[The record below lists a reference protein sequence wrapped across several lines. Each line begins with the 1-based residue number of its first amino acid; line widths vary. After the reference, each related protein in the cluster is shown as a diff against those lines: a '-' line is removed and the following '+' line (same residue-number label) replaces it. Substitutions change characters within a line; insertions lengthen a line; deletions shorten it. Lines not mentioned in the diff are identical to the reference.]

1 VTSGWT
7 APTGGPPDDGQP
19 PRNYAAAGWSTAAPP
34 RPTWGEAAPP
44 TPPRPGVVPLRPLAV
59 GELLDGAFT
68 TIRRYPGPTIGLAA
82 PVMLLVTGTQVVA
95 SYLLLNGV
103 SSVSASGTASG
114 DFVSRSITVDII
126 VQVMTFVFGLLLTG
140 MITAVIG
147 QAVLGRRMN
156 VSAAWQSV
164 RPRLAPLAGVALI
177 IFLGSIVI
185 MVIGVGPGIL
195 IAVAGPDAAGVGLA
209 ALGGLGGFVVLIWL
223 LVRFELATPAVM
235 LEKQGVR
242 ESFRRSSLLVAGS
255 WWRVFG
261 ILALATLLSGIVAG
275 ILVVPFTIA
284 ANGTS
289 GLFGHGYT
297 VHFTGLLLVGI
308 GNFLAGTI
316 VRPFSASVS
325 ALLYIDRRMRSEGLD
340 LTLQQAAADDQW

>member
-1 VTSGWT
+1 MT
-7 APTGGPPDDGQP
+7 
-19 PRNYAAAGWSTAAPP
+19 
-34 RPTWGEAAPP
+34 
-44 TPPRPGVVPLRPLAV
+44 PRPGIVPLRPLAV

-68 TIRRYPGPTIGLAA
+68 SIRRYPGPTIGLAA
-82 PVMLLVTGTQVVA
+82 PVMLAVTGTQVLA

-103 SSVSASGTASG
+103 STVSSSGTASG
-114 DFVSRSITVDII
+114 DFLSRSVAVDVV

-147 QAVLGRRMN
+147 QAVLGRPMDIG
-156 VSAAWQSV
+156 AAWRSV
-164 RPRLAPLAGVALI
+164 RPRLWTLAGVSLI
-177 IFLGSIVI
+177 IFFGSILV
-185 MVIGVGPGIL
+185 MAVGIAPGIL
-195 IAVAGPDAAGVGLA
+195 IAVAGADAAGLSLA
-209 ALGGLGGFVVLIWL
+209 VLGGIGAFVVLIWL
-223 LVRFELATPAVM
+223 LVRFDLATPAVM
-235 LEKQGVR
+235 LEKQGIR
-242 ESFRRSSLLVAGS
+242 DAFRRSRLLVTGS

-261 ILALATLLSGIVAG
+261 ILALASLLAGIVSGIL
-275 ILVVPFTIA
+275 IVPFNIA

-289 GLFGHGYT
+289 GLLGKGYT

-340 LTLQQAAADDQW
+340 LALQRAAADDQR

>member
-19 PRNYAAAGWSTAAPP
+19 PRNDPASGWSTAAPP

-44 TPPRPGVVPLRPLAV
+44 MPPRPGVVPLRPLAV

-82 PVMLLVTGTQVVA
+82 PVMLLVTGTQIVA
-95 SYLLLNGV
+95 SYLLLNGT
-103 SSVSASGTASG
+103 SSVSASGTVSS
-114 DFVSRSITVDII
+114 DFLSRSLAVDIV
-126 VQVMTFVFGLLLTG
+126 VQVTTFVFGLLLTG

-156 VSAAWQSV
+156 VSQAWQSV
-164 RPRLAPLAGVALI
+164 RPRLAPLVGVSLI
-177 IFLGSIVI
+177 ILVGTILITV
-185 MVIGVGPGIL
+185 VGLGPGIL
-195 IAVAGPDAAGVGLA
+195 IAVAGADTAGIALA
-209 ALGGLGGFVVLIWL
+209 TLGGLGAFAVLIWL

-242 ESFRRSSLLVAGS
+242 EAFRRSRILVSGS

-261 ILALATLLSGIVAG
+261 ILALAFLLSGIVAS
-275 ILVVPFTIA
+275 ILIVPFNLA

-289 GLFGHGYT
+289 GLLGRGYT

-308 GNFLAGTI
+308 GTFIAGTI

-325 ALLYIDRRMRSEGLD
+325 ALLYIDRRMRAEGLD
-340 LTLQQAAADDQW
+340 LTLQQAAADDGR

>member
-1 VTSGWT
+1 
-7 APTGGPPDDGQP
+7 
-19 PRNYAAAGWSTAAPP
+19 
-34 RPTWGEAAPP
+34 
-44 TPPRPGVVPLRPLAV
+44 
-59 GELLDGAFT
+59 
-68 TIRRYPGPTIGLAA
+68 
-82 PVMLLVTGTQVVA
+82 
-95 SYLLLNGV
+95 V

-114 DFVSRSITVDII
+114 DFLSRSITVDII

>member
-1 VTSGWT
+1 MT
-7 APTGGPPDDGQP
+7 
-19 PRNYAAAGWSTAAPP
+19 
-34 RPTWGEAAPP
+34 
-44 TPPRPGVVPLRPLAV
+44 PRPGIVPLRPLAV

-82 PVMLLVTGTQVVA
+82 PVMLLVTGTQIVA

-114 DFVSRSITVDII
+114 DFLSRSLAVDVI

-147 QAVLGRRMN
+147 QAVLGRRMT
-156 VSAAWQSV
+156 VSEAWRSV
-164 RPRLAPLAGVALI
+164 RPRLAPLAGVSLI
-177 IFLGSIVI
+177 IFFGSIVI
-185 MVIGVGPGIL
+185 MAVGVGPGIL
-195 IAVAGPDAAGVGLA
+195 IAVAGADAAGIAVA

-223 LVRFELATPAVM
+223 LIRFELATPAVM

-242 ESFRRSSLLVAGS
+242 EAFRRSRVLVSGS

-261 ILALATLLSGIVAG
+261 ILALASLLSGIVAS
-275 ILVVPFTIA
+275 ILIVPFNLA

-289 GLFGHGYT
+289 GLLGQGYR

-308 GNFLAGTI
+308 GDFLAGTI

-340 LTLQQAAADDQW
+340 LTLQRAAADDQR

>member
-1 VTSGWT
+1 M
-7 APTGGPPDDGQP
+7 PT
-19 PRNYAAAGWSTAAPP
+19 T
-34 RPTWGEAAPP
+34 
-44 TPPRPGVVPLRPLAV
+44 PRPGIVPLRPLAV

-103 SSVSASGTASG
+103 SSVSASGTASA
-114 DFVSRSITVDII
+114 DFLSRSVGVDVI
-126 VQVMTFVFGLLLTG
+126 VQVVTFVVGLLLTG

-147 QAVLGRRMN
+147 QAVLGRRMTIGQ
-156 VSAAWQSV
+156 AWQSV
-164 RPRLAPLAGVALI
+164 RPRLPALAGVSLI
-177 IFLGSIVI
+177 IFFGSILVFA
-185 MVIGVGPGIL
+185 VGVVPGIL
-195 IAVAGPDAAGVGLA
+195 IAAVGADGAGIALA
-209 ALGGLGGFVVLIWL
+209 ALGGLGAVVVLTWL

-242 ESFRRSSLLVAGS
+242 ESFRRSRLLVSGS

-261 ILALATLLSGIVAG
+261 ILALATLLAGIVAS
-275 ILVVPFTIA
+275 IVVVPFTLA
-284 ANGTS
+284 ANGS
-289 GLFGHGYT
+289 ASLLGRAYT

-308 GNFLAGTI
+308 GNFIAGTI

-340 LTLQQAAADDQW
+340 LTLQRAAADDQR